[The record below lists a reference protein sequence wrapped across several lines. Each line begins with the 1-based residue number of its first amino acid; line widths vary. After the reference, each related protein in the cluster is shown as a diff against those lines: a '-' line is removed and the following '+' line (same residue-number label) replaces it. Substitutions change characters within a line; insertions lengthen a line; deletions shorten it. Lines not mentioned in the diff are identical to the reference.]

1 MSKHF
6 FAAQRNFLTS
16 GRHSRVKPDANTH
29 MLSSGNGKNRM
40 AGSPA
45 LVLALS
51 FCSGL
56 AHEMAETGFS
66 NISHIQNAN
75 MSGKHKSHK
84 CFVPLWKGCGGWEV
98 SDKNLQKYF
107 HMWKC
112 VKCKSWSLPFVY
124 PGCWLLT
131 ATSWLLDNSSSFCC
145 LIFHFVSCPVCF
157 ALLRSWLFFV
167 CSVCTMWASGAVAKE
182 ITTNPFVKLQTE
194 TEPSPP
200 LIQLPLMA
208 FSVLVFGQSAAM
220 CFLEAGMRL
229 ISLLEII
236 FLR

>member
-1 MSKHF
+1 MGKTEWQAPPPLSWHYP
-6 FAAQRNFLTS
+6 FALASHTKWQKRDFQTYRIYKMQTCLANTNPINVLCPS
-16 GRHSRVKPDANTH
+16 GRGVGAER
-29 MLSSGNGKNRM
+29 
-40 AGSPA
+40 
-45 LVLALS
+45 LVIKT
-51 FCSGL
+51 C
-56 AHEMAETGFS
+56 
-66 NISHIQNAN
+66 
-75 MSGKHKSHK
+75 K
-84 CFVPLWKGCGGWEV
+84 
-98 SDKNLQKYF
+98 KYF